1 MGGSSVPEG
10 QIILESEVH
19 ATRKYTDWF
28 LLPDIYLIKEML

>member
-28 LLPDIYLIKEML
+28 LLAGYLIKEML